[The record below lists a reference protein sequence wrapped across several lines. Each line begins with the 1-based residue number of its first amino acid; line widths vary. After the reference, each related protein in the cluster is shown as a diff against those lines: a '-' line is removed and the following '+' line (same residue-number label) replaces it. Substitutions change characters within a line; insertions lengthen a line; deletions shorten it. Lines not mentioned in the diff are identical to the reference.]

1 MTAESAKSLYDDG
14 LAAFRRG
21 DNEESRRLNQEAI
34 DAAAQAGAGR
44 EEALGYI
51 GLSRVAFRDSDYAAA
66 LEHAGRAEELAT
78 AAHADDIAVHAVHM
92 RAEITRAQGDYAA
105 SVPLYE
111 YLLKADESSG
121 NSRGLSMEQGNLA
134 SVLIQVGD
142 LAPARQHLLAAK
154 KNCTEDL
161 RPYLVL
167 AWGGLLARDGDAATA
182 LRLLGA
188 VQAHL
193 ASAGEVLD
201 PAEQLEFASHLAAAG
216 VDRAPDSG
224 GLSLDDAMMLLP

>member
-1 MTAESAKSLYDDG
+1 MTAERAKSLYDDG

-21 DNEESRRLNQEAI
+21 DNEESRRLNQAAI

-44 EEALGYI
+44 EEALGHI
-51 GLSRVAFRDSDYAAA
+51 GLSRVAFRDRDYGAG
-66 LEHAGRAEELAT
+66 LEHAGRAGELAT
-78 AAHADDIAVHAVHM
+78 AAHADDIAIHAVHM
-92 RAEITRAQGDYAA
+92 RAEITRAQGDYVAA
-105 SVPLYE
+105 VPLYE
-111 YLLKADESSG
+111 YLLEADASSG
-121 NSRGLSMEQGNLA
+121 NSRGLSMEHANLA

-142 LAPARQHLLAAK
+142 LAAARQHLLAAK
-154 KNCTEDL
+154 EHCTEDL

-188 VQAHL
+188 VHAYL
-193 ASAGEVLD
+193 ESAGEVLD

-216 VDRAPDSG
+216 VDRAPESD
-224 GLSLDDAMMLLP
+224 GLSLEDAMVLLP